1 MTVDERHHSPYFA
14 PRRTAHE
21 PVAQSVEQL
30 TFNQWV
36 VGSIPTGL
44 AISPKMARY
53 HSPSSK
59 SVLGAFDRNLFA
71 VQLSL
76 RGLRQTNF

>member
-1 MTVDERHHSPYFA
+1 MSEMTVDERHHSPYFA

-36 VGSIPTGL
+36 RGSNPLGITIRHFDLKLLQLPFRQR
-44 AISPKMARY
+44 SF
-53 HSPSSK
+53 K
-59 SVLGAFDRNLFA
+59 STKPFRTHHTHQSFII
-71 VQLSL
+71 
-76 RGLRQTNF
+76 